1 MALDSLPPS
10 PAQKGG
16 KAFSVSLYTQ
26 GKQCKKAVW
35 KLLIEF
41 MDVAKHD

>member
-1 MALDSLPPS
+1 MAPNPLPPS

-26 GKQCKKAVW
+26 GKQRRMEI
-35 KLLIEF
+35 LIEF